1 MSTEIVSVNALSK
14 SFGPIKA
21 INNISFTV
29 NKGEVVGIL
38 GPNGSGKTTTLAIML
53 GVKHATNGS
62 YSWFGE
68 KGTADTNKRIG
79 ALLEVPHFYPYLSL
93 ERNLKTTALARGKGL
108 TDIDRVLQRVGLYE
122 RRKTSFQTLSLGM
135 KQRLAIAATMLG
147 DPEVLVLDEPAN
159 GLDPEG
165 IAEIRELILDEAKR
179 GKTIIMA
186 SHILDEVEKVCSHVV
201 ILKNGKCLASGRVG
215 ALLTETPKVLVEAP
229 EIESLINFFESNEG
243 YTIAERTGNQL
254 IVGIKDG
261 SNSAALNRRLFES
274 GITLSRLEPKRK
286 TLEEQFLELVKK
298 G

>member
-1 MSTEIVSVNALSK
+1 MPTEIVSVNSLSK
-14 SFGPIKA
+14 NFGSIKA
-21 INNISFTV
+21 VNNVSFTV

-38 GPNGSGKTTTLAIML
+38 GPNGSGKTTTLAIIL
-53 GVKHATNGS
+53 GVKHATTGT

-68 KGTADTNKRIG
+68 KGTAETNKRIG
-79 ALLEVPHFYPYLSL
+79 AMLEVPHFYPYLSL
-93 ERNLKTTALARGKGL
+93 ERNLKTTALARGTGL
-108 TDIDRVLQRVGLYE
+108 SDINRVLQRVGLYE

-186 SHILDEVEKVCSHVV
+186 SHILDEVEKICSHVV
-201 ILKNGKCLASGRVG
+201 ILKNGKCLASGSVS
-215 ALLTETPKVLVEAP
+215 ALLTETPQVLVEAN
-229 EIESLINFFESNEG
+229 EIENLISFFESNEG
-243 YTIAERTGNQL
+243 YAISERNGNHL
-254 IVGIKDG
+254 LVGIKDG
-261 SNSAALNRRLFES
+261 SNTTALNRRLFEA
-274 GITLSRLEPKRK
+274 GIILSRLEPKRK
-286 TLEEQFLELVKK
+286 TLEEQFLELIKK